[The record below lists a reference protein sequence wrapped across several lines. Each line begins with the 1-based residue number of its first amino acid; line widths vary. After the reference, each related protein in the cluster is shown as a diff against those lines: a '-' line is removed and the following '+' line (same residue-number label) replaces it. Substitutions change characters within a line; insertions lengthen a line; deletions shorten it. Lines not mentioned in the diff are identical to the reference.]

1 MEKFIPYEKL
11 SKKKRRELDK
21 QRRNDWGELRPV
33 TRKIESGKVY
43 KRKKAKPEDPDF
55 ALFISKRQSPG
66 QVCRPDLSRSIF
78 PQTLATR
85 FAIVFDDSDIMIR
98 SASISR
104 S

>member
-21 QRRNDWGELRPV
+21 KRRSDWGELRPV
-33 TRKIESGKVY
+33 TRKIESGKIY

-55 ALFISKRQSPG
+55 AFFIFWPQLSGRVVAEP
-66 QVCRPDLSRSIF
+66 SRSIF

-98 SASISR
+98 RASISR

>member
-21 QRRNDWGELRPV
+21 KRRSDWGELRPV
-33 TRKIESGKVY
+33 TRKIESGKIY

-55 ALFISKRQSPG
+55 AVFIFWPQLPG
-66 QVCRPDLSRSIF
+66 RVVAEPSRSIF

-98 SASISR
+98 RASISR